1 MRYGLVLI
9 GVGPPSRAIKA
20 CPSDGLE
27 PHSVVATTVMSYRK
41 GCHRGSL
48 RISLRIRVI
57 CVRWSWRL
65 HEVGQNTQSA

>member
-27 PHSVVATTVMSYRK
+27 PHSVVATTVMVSQGK
-41 GCHRGSL
+41 PKNQFEDQGDMCSVEL
-48 RISLRIRVI
+48 
-57 CVRWSWRL
+57 
-65 HEVGQNTQSA
+65 EVA